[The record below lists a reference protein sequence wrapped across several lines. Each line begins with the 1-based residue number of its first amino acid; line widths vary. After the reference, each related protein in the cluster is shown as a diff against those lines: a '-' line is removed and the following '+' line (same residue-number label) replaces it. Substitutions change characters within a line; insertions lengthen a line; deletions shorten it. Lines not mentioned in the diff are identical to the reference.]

1 MEDRIRAI
9 IQESV
14 ELHGRI
20 SPLVPRIKQA
30 AELMCAA
37 LARGG
42 TPSRSLAASAGLLP
56 ARPAFLP
63 WPCKLICVS

>member
-42 TPSRSLAASAGLLP
+42 KVMFAGNGGSASDAQHLAAEFVN
-56 ARPAFLP
+56 RFQR
-63 WPCKLICVS
+63 